1 MLNRNALL
9 LVAGAA
15 FFAFDASA
23 AAAQT
28 KKTTSSKRIPITKE
42 APGEV
47 ASPRVDTVT
56 VYRTDTLRMEGRVDT
71 LRLTGP
77 SVMVHDTVVQSVPM
91 VARHIGGLYLGLGA
105 GPALPYGSIR
115 TVNEP
120 GTMGQVN
127 LGWQGINSP
136 IGLRVDGAFTQYA
149 DNADYD
155 ILGPKPEV
163 WNGNADVR
171 LNLPFFRNFLG
182 SSVLF
187 QPYLLGGGSW
197 LHYKELRVKLDNDNG
212 ALGAN
217 AGFGPQH
224 AVVAG
229 ASSNTTTGTG
239 TTTNFNG
246 IQNSNWESSWGW
258 NAGVGLGFHAGKKE
272 AFVEARWIAFTPENN
287 SSFGTFSKAYHIP
300 ITFGVNFF

>member
-23 AAAQT
+23 AHAQT

-47 ASPRVDTVT
+47 ATPRVDTVT

-71 LRLTGP
+71 LRLTGAT
-77 SVMVHDTVVQSVPM
+77 VTVHDTVVQSVPM
-91 VARHIGGLYLGLGA
+91 TARHIGGLYLGLGA
-105 GPALPYGSIR
+105 GPTLPYGSIR

-136 IGLRVDGAFTQYA
+136 LGVRLDGTFTQYA

-155 ILGPKPEV
+155 FLAPKAEV

-171 LNLPFFRNFLG
+171 LNLPFFNHTLG

-187 QPYLLGGGSW
+187 TPYVIGGGSW
-197 LHYKELRVKLDNDNG
+197 LHYRDLRVKLDNDNG
-212 ALGAN
+212 TLGAN

-224 AVVAG
+224 AILAG
-229 ASSNTTTGTG
+229 SSGTSFTTSDW
-239 TTTNFNG
+239 N
-246 IQNSNWESSWGW
+246 SSWGW

-272 AFVEARWIAFTPENN
+272 MFVEARWIHFTPENN
-287 SSFGTFSKAYHIP
+287 SSLGTFGSAWHVP
-300 ITFGVNFF
+300 VTFGVNFF